1 MSKVKMATGKNVHG
15 ENVHVSRKNS
25 HKRDVRNK
33 HTNQSNKLI
42 FEQHA
47 LKRSILDTKQ
57 V

>member
-1 MSKVKMATGKNVHG
+1 MATGKNVHG